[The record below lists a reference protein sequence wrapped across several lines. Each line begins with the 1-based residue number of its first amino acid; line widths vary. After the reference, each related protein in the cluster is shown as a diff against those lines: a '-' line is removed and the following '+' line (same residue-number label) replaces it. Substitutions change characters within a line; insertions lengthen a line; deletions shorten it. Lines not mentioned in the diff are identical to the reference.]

1 MEHNCAYQYH
11 DKSDTAK
18 TYSSTFF
25 SKFLLVGKNYFF
37 FPVDLLFSQCQTRV
51 SIWHCLQFVVWIETS
66 QLRLN
71 NRATKW
77 IIHEKRE
84 TIFVSS
90 LLTFPEILFFDI
102 IYQLIN
108 TIESCMG
115 KSEPFLKISPCGTLH
130 DTGRKVVLFNDS
142 SNFLV
147 ICSQH
152 FSLPHKLF
160 NSLYHKPTQKNTL
173 QTFRWGEDAS
183 CFFIASIWTLD
194 VVWYKNF
201 ETPPEIFLPQPLH
214 IYPEEYTRTDIWSFS
229 YHCRIQ

>member
-77 IIHEKRE
+77 IIHAK
-84 TIFVSS
+84 T
-90 LLTFPEILFFDI
+90 
-102 IYQLIN
+102 
-108 TIESCMG
+108 
-115 KSEPFLKISPCGTLH
+115 EPFLKISPCGTLH